1 MFHKALSDWKTH
13 YAYNR
18 NCSSFSQHDQ
28 PSLGKNYKKPI
39 TCLQH
44 LLREIPSAILP
55 FYLPSDTCVFT
66 VCPLSVA
73 SLSRQNFK
81 PFLCFSKPDESG
93 KSVTGV
99 VITVSKV
106 WPKWEVCTKRDR
118 RRVIRPAP
126 RVNLLSRGLVC
137 LLATRRPEK
146 TIRSCFPSPSSNPI
160 MSCQEQQTD
169 KAKELCQS
177 CSKAGRELLIK
188 GTQDGRVLVSKP
200 QPELMPGRCMPL
212 WTNEGATSAPVYQ
225 TLKCKWD
232 CWNQF
237 WEANNITQ

>member
-1 MFHKALSDWKTH
+1 MISLRLEKII
-13 YAYNR
+13 R
-18 NCSSFSQHDQ
+18 SQLPVYSTSCVQSHQ
-28 PSLGKNYKKPI
+28 PF
-39 TCLQH
+39 CL
-44 LLREIPSAILP
+44 
-55 FYLPSDTCVFT
+55 FT
-66 VCPLSVA
+66 CPLIHVFLQSARCPRLHFHGNISNRFFVSA
-73 SLSRQNFK
+73 RQTSL
-81 PFLCFSKPDESG
+81 G

-106 WPKWEVCTKRDR
+106 WLKWEVCTKRDR

-188 GTQDGRVLVSKP
+188 GTQDGRVLVYKP
-200 QPELMPGRCMPL
+200 RPELMPGRCMPL
-212 WTNEGATSAPVYQ
+212 WTNEGATSARVYQ
-225 TLKCKWD
+225 THKCKWD

-237 WEANNITQ
+237 WEVNNITQQ

>member
-1 MFHKALSDWKTH
+1 MFHKALSHWKTH
-13 YAYNR
+13 YAYDH

-28 PSLGKNYKKPI
+28 PSLGKNYPKKLP
-39 TCLQH
+39 LQH
-44 LLREIPSAILP
+44 LLHALPSAILP
-55 FYLPSDTCVFT
+55 FCFHVSSSLLVHAFLQPTR
-66 VCPLSVA
+66 CPWLHFHGK
-73 SLSRQNFK
+73 NFK
-81 PFLCFSKPDESG
+81 PFLCFSEPDESG

-106 WPKWEVCTKRDR
+106 WLKWEVCTKRDR

-188 GTQDGRVLVSKP
+188 GTQDGRVPVSKP
-200 QPELMPGRCMPL
+200 QPELTAGRCMSQ
-212 WTNEGATSAPVYQ
+212 WTNEDATSAVS
-225 TLKCKWD
+225 TRLKM
-232 CWNQF
+232 
-237 WEANNITQ
+237 